1 MTVLKLIATLVTPI
15 EAGSICPDQF
25 QGKTTAEIARM
36 PLYAGR
42 DTFRLGD
49 FFNVADDGSEDI
61 LVEGDAARLSHIGEK
76 MMQGRIILQGNAG
89 AHLGAGMKGGEIH
102 VAGDA
107 ADWAGAEMAGGL
119 IRIHGNAG
127 HGLGAAY
134 RGSRRGMNRGR
145 ILVDGNAGGEAGTLM
160 RRGLIAIC
168 GDAGE
173 FTGRAMIAGTIV
185 VFGHLGPRPG
195 AEVKHGTIVAYHPP
209 DLLPTYR
216 YDCLYQPGFLSL
228 VLKNLCGQG
237 VAVPED
243 YLAGRYRR
251 YSGDFTALG
260 KGEILVYDQRQ

>member
-1 MTVLKLIATLVTPI
+1 MTVLKLIAKLATLLET
-15 EAGSICPDQF
+15 GSISPDQF
-25 QGKTTAEIARM
+25 LGKTTAEIARL

-42 DTFRLGD
+42 DTCRLGD
-49 FFNVADDGSEDI
+49 FFSVVADGAEDI

-76 MMQGRIILQGNAG
+76 MTRGKITIQGNAG

-107 ADWAGAEMAGGL
+107 GDWAGAEMAGGL

-134 RGSRRGMNRGR
+134 RGSRHGMNRGR
-145 ILVDGNAGGEAGTLM
+145 IIVDGNAGSEAGSLM

-173 FTGRAMIAGTIV
+173 YAGTGMIAGTLL
-185 VFGHLGPRPG
+185 VFGRLGARPG
-195 AEVKHGTIVAYHPP
+195 AGVKHGTIVTFHPP

-228 VLKNLCGQG
+228 VLKSLRGQG

-243 YLAGRYRR
+243 YLSGRYRR

-260 KGEILVYDQRQ
+260 KGEILVYDQR